1 MKGIFNMNELQ
12 LFTGGAGEDDIKIYS
27 SRTDSRP
34 RSGGELPSGD
44 PDFQRRNGKHAR
56 DGRRD
61 TFRNRKSVRGKNALV
76 YAIREKT
83 GLKISD
89 ATIDAAILIGKY
101 VLLFAVYTII
111 VCSLSAHSARAK
123 AIAETSARYEAQIAE
138 ETAER
143 EAAERAAA
151 EAAQRAAAV
160 QIDQERAEAEMLARL
175 LYGVKNNSTD
185 DLYTMAWCV
194 LNRVDNPAFPS
205 TVEAVINQPLQWM
218 GYSADNPV
226 LENLYRIADD
236 VLTVWR
242 SGGHRP
248 VSNEYVYMSWSES
261 DIVLRDNFTESRATH
276 YWRYK

>member
-1 MKGIFNMNELQ
+1 MNELQ
-12 LFTGGAGEDDIKIYS
+12 IITGGAGDDDIKVYS
-27 SRTDSRP
+27 SRADSRP

-44 PDFQRRNGKHAR
+44 PDFQRRNAGHGTHGKHV
-56 DGRRD
+56 DNG
-61 TFRNRKSVRGKNALV
+61 NRKDIRGKNAGV
-76 YAIREKT
+76 SIRRKVADA
-83 GLKISD
+83 LKISD
-89 ATIDAAILIGKY
+89 AAAAAIILIGKY

-111 VCSLSAHSARAK
+111 VCSLSARSARIK
-123 AIAETSARYEAQIAE
+123 ATS
-138 ETAER
+138 ETAQQYETRIAAYLAEQEER

-151 EAAQRAAAV
+151 EEAQRAAVA
-160 QIDQERAEAEMLARL
+160 QIDQERVEAEMLARL

-194 LNRVDNPAFPS
+194 INRVDNPQFPS

-248 VSNEYVYMSWSES
+248 VSDEYVYMSWSEY
-261 DIVLRDNFTESRATH
+261 DIVLRDNFTEKGSTH

>member
-1 MKGIFNMNELQ
+1 MNDLQ
-12 LFTGGAGEDDIKIYS
+12 IITVGAGDDEIKLYTG
-27 SRTDSRP
+27 RTDSRTRP
-34 RSGGELPSGD
+34 GGEFPSGN
-44 PDFQRRNGKHAR
+44 PDFQRRNAGHGTHGKHV
-56 DGRRD
+56 DN
-61 TFRNRKSVRGKNALV
+61 RNRKDIRGKNAGV
-76 YAIREKT
+76 SIRRKVADA
-83 GLKISD
+83 LKISE
-89 ATIDAAILIGKY
+89 ATAAAIILIGKY

-111 VCSLSAHSARAK
+111 VCSLSARSARIK
-123 AIAETSARYEAQIAE
+123 ATN
-138 ETAER
+138 ETAQQYETRIAAYLAEQEER
-143 EAAERAAA
+143 ERSAA
-151 EAAQRAAAV
+151 EAAVV

-194 LNRVDNPAFPS
+194 INRVGNPQFPS

-236 VLTVWR
+236 VLTTWR

-248 VSNEYVYMSWSES
+248 VSDNYVYMSWSES
-261 DIVLRDNFTESRATH
+261 DIVLRDNFTEKGSTH